1 MATARSKAKPL
12 SNTVKQLSEKKPRKK
27 QENRNTSGLE
37 PFAKGYDP
45 RRNLKGRPKS
55 FDQLRALAQDIAE
68 QIATKA
74 DGTPLKWNGQEI
86 TFAEFVLLSW
96 VTDKKYLEKFVDVA
110 YGKVPQPVDVTS
122 GGEKIQNLP
131 PDQVAQKVAALMEL
145 AKTRKE
151 EENHAATGS

>member
-1 MATARSKAKPL
+1 MATAKRSK
-12 SNTVKQLSEKKPRKK
+12 NT
-27 QENRNTSGLE
+27 RNTGENLAKSRKGANL
-37 PFAKGYDP
+37 PKDGKATQFAKGYDP

-110 YGKVPQPVDVTS
+110 YGKVPQAVDVTS
-122 GGEKIQNLP
+122 GGEKIQSLP
-131 PDQVAQKVAALMEL
+131 PEQIAQRVAALMEL
-145 AKTRKE
+145 AKKRKE
-151 EENHAATGS
+151 EDGS